1 MKKNKIIM
9 FDFDGV
15 IVDSI
20 GISFAINKGWDVNL
34 EYSRWQS
41 WFEGNVYQGI
51 DSYLVEEETQ
61 IKFFEEYKVGLN
73 DLLPVDGIREVLQKI
88 NLMNYKIVIIS
99 SGSEKAIKDFLT
111 KHDLKKYFIE
121 IMARETHRSKVK
133 KMEMI
138 LEKYKIKPSETLIV
152 TDTIGDVK
160 EAEEVKIKAIGVGW
174 GVHETKRLRE
184 NGADFIAKT
193 PKDILVGVKKILTL
207 N

>member
-1 MKKNKIIM
+1 MKKNKIIL

-20 GISFAINKGWDVNL
+20 GISFAINKEWDASL

-61 IKFFEEYKVGLN
+61 IEFFKKYKVGLN
-73 DLLPVDGIREVLQKI
+73 DLLPVGGIGEVLKKI
-88 NLMNYKIVIIS
+88 NLMKYKLVIIS
-99 SGSEKAIKDFLT
+99 SGSEKAIEDFLE
-111 KHDLKKYFIE
+111 KYNLKQYFVE

-133 KMEMI
+133 KIEMI
-138 LEKYKIKPSETLIV
+138 LKKYKIKPNETLIV

-160 EAEEVKIKAIGVGW
+160 EAKEVKIKAIGVGW
-174 GVHETKRLRE
+174 GVHEVKRLTE
-184 NGADFIAKT
+184 NGADFIAET
-193 PKDILVGVKKILTL
+193 PKDILNGIKKILTL